1 MINEIRQFAKKNMV
15 MRKFVGYTLA
25 SSGLFD
31 RYFRNYKVSA
41 NWQKRI
47 KHVLESADNK
57 FIPKVEDAGEIRNG
71 TQVMHNGLLIKLGSY
86 YGPEYSK
93 MLLLSKG
100 VHEPQ
105 EERVF
110 QEVLKAMPS
119 GAIMLEMGA
128 FWSFYS
134 MWFNTKVKDAVN
146 YMVEPDAFNMGQG
159 VRNFK
164 LNKLK
169 GTFIKAFVGD
179 EMKDTPEVKMVSV
192 DGLVD
197 QYNISFLHMLHSDI
211 QGFEF
216 EMLKGAM
223 KSFQEN
229 KIGYVFISTHSNE
242 LHDAC
247 IDFLV
252 QRNFIILA
260 SANLDE
266 SFSEDGLIA
275 ARAPYF
281 EGIGPVVI
289 SKRISSVVK

>member
-110 QEVLKAMPS
+110 QEVLKAMPC

-134 MWFNTKVKDAVN
+134 MWFSTKVKDAIN
-146 YMVEPDAFNMGQG
+146 IMVEPDAFNMGQG
-159 VRNFK
+159 KRNFK

-169 GTFIKAFVGD
+169 GIFIQAFVGD

-192 DGLVD
+192 DGL
-197 QYNISFLHMLHSDI
+197 
-211 QGFEF
+211 
-216 EMLKGAM
+216 
-223 KSFQEN
+223 
-229 KIGYVFISTHSNE
+229 
-242 LHDAC
+242 
-247 IDFLV
+247 ID
-252 QRNFIILA
+252 
-260 SANLDE
+260 
-266 SFSEDGLIA
+266 
-275 ARAPYF
+275 
-281 EGIGPVVI
+281 
-289 SKRISSVVK
+289 